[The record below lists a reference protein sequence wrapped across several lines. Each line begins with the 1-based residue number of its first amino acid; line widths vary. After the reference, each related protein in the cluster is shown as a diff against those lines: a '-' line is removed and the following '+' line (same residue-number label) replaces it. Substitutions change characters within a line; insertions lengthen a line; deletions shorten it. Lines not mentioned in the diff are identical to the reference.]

1 MTSLYHLT
9 VETQRLLANLYD
21 HETGEVN
28 PEVHDQLN
36 ALLPATN
43 DKCIAVASYIKDME
57 LDMAKLETMK
67 QEIERRQAAY
77 TKEMARTKNYLMTNM
92 EQCKITE
99 VKCPYFTLRIKK
111 NPYGTEI
118 VDESAIPSEWF
129 RTKEIVKTE
138 RKPDKVA
145 IKDHVLTTGEQI
157 PGALVRQTKQL
168 QILTDKL

>member
-43 DKCIAVASYIKDME
+43 DKCIAVAGYIKDME

-67 QEIERRQAAY
+67 QEIERRQALHDVGV
-77 TKEMARTKNYLMTNM
+77 ERHGVVFMAVGRDA
-92 EQCKITE
+92 
-99 VKCPYFTLRIKK
+99 V
-111 NPYGTEI
+111 G
-118 VDESAIPSEWF
+118 
-129 RTKEIVKTE
+129 
-138 RKPDKVA
+138 
-145 IKDHVLTTGEQI
+145 
-157 PGALVRQTKQL
+157 
-168 QILTDKL
+168 